1 MATKE
6 RYPYPEKIYV
16 KVIFPASLKKMIFI
30 LENAVFLLKYHVDWD
45 SRKSSRGNHWRCSIR
60 KGVLWNFAKFSGKN
74 LCQSLFFNKVTDLRP
89 GTLFTMRLW
98 RRCFPVNFAKFLR
111 TLVLQ
116 YISGRL
122 FLEFQWFSVLLWRP
136 L

>member
-45 SRKSSRGNHWRCSIR
+45 SRKSSRGTHWRCSIR

-116 YISGRL
+116 YISGRQ